1 MLGNIRQDHFRPD
14 ESRTSRMV
22 DLMKIADNAA
32 VPTGKQDVVPP
43 LQTANGE
50 VGDDGDTSCVPT
62 TPLESEARG
71 ADAEDVADDESSEIL
86 STSSSSGN
94 SSDGDDMPAAQNDI
108 PGPVWRNRRS
118 HVVHRCSQS
127 ARSTACGR
135 LVSSSNFELLEEG
148 CSSLNA
154 RCGKCFKGEVIS
166 SVGGLIS
173 VLDQQRAKRPRR

>member
-1 MLGNIRQDHFRPD
+1 MLPF
-14 ESRTSRMV
+14 
-22 DLMKIADNAA
+22 
-32 VPTGKQDVVPP
+32 
-43 LQTANGE
+43 LQGSKMLYRLCKLPMEKLVTMETHLASQQRLWNQRLE
-50 VGDDGDTSCVPT
+50 V
-62 TPLESEARG
+62 

>member
-1 MLGNIRQDHFRPD
+1 
-14 ESRTSRMV
+14 
-22 DLMKIADNAA
+22 MKIADNAA
-32 VPTGKQDVVPP
+32 VPREARCCPP

-50 VGDDGDTSCVPT
+50 VGDDGDASCVPT

-71 ADAEDVADDESSEIL
+71 ADAEDVADDESSEI
-86 STSSSSGN
+86 SSSGN
-94 SSDGDDMPAAQNDI
+94 GSDGDEMPAAQNDI

-148 CSSLNA
+148 SSTTVSMANFWSWVFLLGPA
-154 RCGKCFKGEVIS
+154 PFAVCFAS
-166 SVGGLIS
+166 L
-173 VLDQQRAKRPRR
+173 LAKRISGWGICVSPFVGFCLCFLFFICC